1 MSRPATRT
9 RNSGRRDAT
18 TNNQVPGPAAGSWTQ
33 ESLEAELHQE
43 LGRLVHEAARFDFFV
58 GLQLNW
64 LGPYCQVDVSKYLD
78 PKKFTL
84 DNRLAA
90 LKKLVKKAFRTA
102 GPTVTA
108 EFDAWFASARAAR
121 ALRNNY
127 AHGRWGV
134 PGRLDESPLGPGHPR
149 VPKLV
154 FVALDWDLTPN
165 QPDRNVYMTVEELR
179 ERVAEAVAV
188 FKAFFDLVE
197 KHLAHCLPTVPDT
210 PAR

>member
-1 MSRPATRT
+1 MPPRPSKVPHRSPQLTVA
-9 RNSGRRDAT
+9 AT
-18 TNNQVPGPAAGSWTQ
+18 TWTQ
-33 ESLEAELHQE
+33 EALEDELHRQ
-43 LGRLVHEAARFDFFV
+43 LGKLVHEAARFDFFV

-78 PKKFTL
+78 PKQLTL

-102 GPTVTA
+102 GPEVIA
-108 EFDAWFASARAAR
+108 EFDEWFASARAAR

-149 VPKLV
+149 VPKLA
-154 FVALDWDLTPN
+154 FVALNWDLTSN
-165 QPDRNVYMTVEELR
+165 QPDRSVYMSVEELR
-179 ERVAEAVAV
+179 ERVDEAVQV
-188 FKAFFDLVE
+188 FKAFFE
-197 KHLAHCLPTVPDT
+197 LAERHIAYCLPPQSQAKA
-210 PAR
+210 P